1 MRLGKREMKS
11 SYQSGNVARK
21 NLGMRLVRHAVLMTL
36 LLAALLG
43 TARTASAQVVFAG
56 DKGGININVGATGSG
71 YEVQYGEQK
80 LLGVAGLVDVDT
92 KRHFGIEAEGRFL
105 MFHNPDQLQARTYV
119 GGARYHFDM
128 GRFQVYGKGL
138 VGVGQFTF
146 PYNYA
151 HGNYLVIAPGAGVDY
166 RLTRRISARL
176 ADFEYQVWP
185 QFTYGSMSSYGVSV
199 GVRYRVF

>member
-1 MRLGKREMKS
+1 VRLGKREMKS
-11 SYQSGNVARK
+11 SYQSGIVAREK
-21 NLGMRLVRHAVLMTL
+21 LGMPLVRHAVLMAFL
-36 LLAALLG
+36 LTALLG

-56 DKGGININVGATGSG
+56 DKGGLNINVGATASG
-71 YEVQYGEQK
+71 YEVKYGEQK
-80 LLGVAGLVDVDT
+80 LLGVAGLVDFDT
-92 KRHFGIEAEGRFL
+92 TRRFGIEGEGRVL
-105 MFHNPDQLQARTYV
+105 MFNNLYQVQARTYL

-176 ADFEYQVWP
+176 ADFEYQIWP